1 MFSIAD
7 AASNFCMQCS
17 RIGQFKGDEDGLVD
31 VLIKACE
38 QKGSVN
44 VAGSPSFGR
53 DLVPWSDDTAQE
65 MVLEPLESSGRRVGS
80 IFPTATKP
88 VARANIAHKASANKR
103 FKAPSPPRSGS
114 PSARQLAVPKPTAGT
129 SFACPALAS
138 APKPSDLP
146 MPTSGFMSR
155 AIVRSRSQSPSK
167 DAAVASF
174 FAPGQVH
181 KLIPAVAA

>member
-1 MFSIAD
+1 MACV
-7 AASNFCMQCS
+7 ASPVQCR

-38 QKGSVN
+38 QRGPVSD
-44 VAGSPSFGR
+44 AASPTFGR
-53 DLVPWSDDTAQE
+53 ELVPWADDSVQD
-65 MVLEPLESSGRRVGS
+65 MLLEPLESSGRRLGS
-80 IFPTATKP
+80 VFPAATRP
-88 VARANIAHKASANKR
+88 GARASFAHKASANKR
-103 FKAPSPPRSGS
+103 SKAPCSPRSGS
-114 PSARQLAVPKPTAGT
+114 PSFRQPAVPKPTTGT
-129 SFACPALAS
+129 NFACPALAS

-146 MPTSGFMSR
+146 MPTFGLMSR

-174 FAPGQVH
+174 FHPGQAH